1 MSTQKAIDLSH
12 TILKCPTPCD
22 MIMDITHYITL
33 VFSAQESLY
42 KAFSSTGITLSY
54 EDIFCID
61 VNKEKKYVHYMLVIR
76 SIKFLKFIFIFQN
89 IIILL

>member
-1 MSTQKAIDLSH
+1 M
-12 TILKCPTPCD
+12 PTPSD

-54 EDIFCID
+54 ENIFCIGI
-61 VNKEKKYVHYMLVIR
+61 NKEKKHVHYM
-76 SIKFLKFIFIFQN
+76 
-89 IIILL
+89 